1 MSKHKYDFTI
11 AYADTDAEGIVYN
24 ARYLEIADRVCMN
37 WLRGKN
43 IPQGDG
49 FIIKKLGGEYCR
61 PLKLGDDVCVET
73 EVLKVGNAFVD
84 TMQYFLNRKKAV
96 CALLSSRIV
105 YAGSDL
111 RIKYIPDELR
121 KEMMGVM
128 EKQR

>member
-1 MSKHKYDFTI
+1 MKTHISPFTI
-11 AYADTDAEGIVYN
+11 AYADTDAGGIVYHG
-24 ARYLEIADRVCMN
+24 RYIEIAERVCMN

-49 FIIKKLGGEYCR
+49 FIIK
-61 PLKLGDDVCVET
+61 KLGDDVCVET

>member
-1 MSKHKYDFTI
+1 MKTHISHFTI
-11 AYADTDAEGIVYN
+11 ADADTDAGGI
-24 ARYLEIADRVCMN
+24 AHHGRYVEIAERARMN

-49 FIIKKLGGEYCR
+49 FIIK
-61 PLKLGDDVCVET
+61 KLGDDVCVET

-105 YAGSDL
+105 YVGSDL